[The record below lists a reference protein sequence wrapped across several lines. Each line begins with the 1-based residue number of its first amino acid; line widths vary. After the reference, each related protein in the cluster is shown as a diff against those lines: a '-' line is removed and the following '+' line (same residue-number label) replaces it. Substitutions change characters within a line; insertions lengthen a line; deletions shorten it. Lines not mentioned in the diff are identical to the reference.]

1 MKDIDNKLDII
12 LRQKLLMGYNPSMNL
27 NENISIVKDSINKKE
42 KLEEQFGAGMAMLA
56 KGLGGAGIT
65 SGAGA
70 AAGVIAGTTL
80 AVAGGAYGLYLI
92 SNFIQGFGRRAP
104 RERISFF
111 CQYCKDRVKP
121 QNIDSGKMARIAN
134 QLYKAYR
141 QQGFLGTGLGTNEE
155 GAYDAFRKLKNF
167 EEFCSL
173 VQVFESRFNRRL
185 YDYIKNEHWRT
196 QELMKIMNIIDPLYI
211 RFTEETIEN
220 VAPCLINLIRRRTNN
235 PNFSASTTFPSGGID
250 IPADEQMKNPTL
262 KAGGGIKII
271 SLIPNPSTRINWRT
285 QDSRIKGYTEC
296 AQNGCVV
303 FVALDG
309 TRHFIDQCYRGKKV
323 IPQPNRTCPNGFT
336 VPQDGIYKLCTTGQ
350 PVVDMQKCL
359 GINQDGK
366 FGTATLRA
374 LKAQKNVE
382 TFTVAQLAT
391 LCPSVP
397 PPPPPVPTD
406 ENPFEGNDI
415 SLNEF

>member
-1 MKDIDNKLDII
+1 MKNIDNKLDII

-27 NENISIVKDSINKKE
+27 NENISIVKDSVNKKE
-42 KLEEQFGAGMAMLA
+42 KLDEAYGSGMAMLTTA
-56 KGLGGAGIT
+56 LGGGGIT

-80 AVAGGAYGLYLI
+80 AVAGGIAGVFLI
-92 SNFIQGFGRRAP
+92 ANFVQGFGRRGP

-121 QNIDSGKMARIAN
+121 QNIDSGKIARIAN

-173 VQVFESRFNRRL
+173 VQVFEARFNRRL

-211 RFTEETIEN
+211 RFTEETIED

-235 PNFSASTTFPSGGID
+235 RNFSVSTPFPSGGID

-309 TRHFIDQCYRGKKV
+309 TRHFIDHCYREGKV
-323 IPQPNRTCPNGFT
+323 IPQPNRTCPSGFT
-336 VPQDGIYKLCTTGQ
+336 VPQDGIYKICTTGQ

-366 FGTATLRA
+366 FGTTTLNA
-374 LKAQKNVE
+374 LRTQKGVDR
-382 TFTVAQLAT
+382 FTVAQLAT
-391 LCPSVP
+391 LCPTVP
-397 PPPPPVPTD
+397 PPPPPPTTD

>member
-1 MKDIDNKLDII
+1 MKDIDNKIDII

-27 NENISIVKDSINKKE
+27 NENVSIVKNSINSKE
-42 KLEEQFGAGMAMLA
+42 KLDEVAMIPAPVLA
-56 KGLGGAGIT
+56 AQ
-65 SGAGA
+65 
-70 AAGVIAGTTL
+70 
-80 AVAGGAYGLYLI
+80 VAGGGGVTAGALGSSLLIPGVGLAIAGGIAGAFLI
-92 SNFIQGFGRRAP
+92 ANFVQGFGRRGP

-121 QNIDSGKMARIAN
+121 QNIDSGKIARIAN

-173 VQVFESRFNRRL
+173 VQVFEARFNRRL

-196 QELMKIMNIIDPLYI
+196 QELMKIMNIIDPLYL
-211 RFTEETIEN
+211 RFVNDTIED

-235 PNFSASTTFPSGGID
+235 PNFSASTPFPSGGIN
-250 IPADEQMKNPTL
+250 IPADEQMRNPTL

-309 TRHFIDQCYRGKKV
+309 TRYFIDQCYRGGGDR
-323 IPQPNRTCPNGFT
+323 QRNRTCPNGFT
-336 VPQDGIYKLCTTGQ
+336 APQDGIYKICTTGQ

-366 FGTATLRA
+366 FGTTTLNA
-374 LKAQKNVE
+374 LRTQKGVDR
-382 TFTVAQLAT
+382 FTVAQLAT
-391 LCPSVP
+391 LCQTQP
-397 PPPPPVPTD
+397 PPPPPVID
-406 ENPFEGNDI
+406 DNPFEGNDI